1 MDATLLT
8 RQRLEKLEKLEKK
21 NRRLKEKLKE
31 EKNKKTRDKIETENE
46 VPALPKKPTT
56 DLDDVIHHTVKV
68 TKEAVP
74 PPIILEE
81 PEKKVVEEVVQTLEK
96 ALEAEEHPQDTVRPS
111 DVFTYKPPKKKRHE
125 HDSASYGSAYE
136 ELYKMLCIRMLNR
149 FLRFF
154 ARLYRK
160 CKTDKD
166 CKKKLAEIP
175 DWSPKQ
181 VKARA
186 KEFVDSF
193 KDIESYYKFAY
204 AANLMLMSTIVQK
217 SENSDD
223 LEIEVPP
230 FSDFVH
236 RCYIECARAVY
247 DNIGCLSEDFPD
259 NKRIAVKRELLTAY
273 GNAIATALRLL
284 IPLDK
289 LITIEPG
296 ENFEDADLLSEES
309 DDEEDEALTDEESDG
324 GSEISEDETDS
335 DARSSGSVS
344 SSSVSSASSSSAS
357 SSASSSSASSS
368 SSSSSVRS

>member
-8 RQRLEKLEKLEKK
+8 RKQLERQEKEIRKLKK
-21 NRRLKEKLKE
+21 KLKE
-31 EKNKKTRDKIETENE
+31 QKREKNEDIANE
-46 VPALPKKPTT
+46 LPALPKKPST
-56 DLDDVIHHTVKV
+56 DLDDVIHHSVKV

-74 PPIILEE
+74 PPIVLDEPTKETLDEVVHSLEKEIESEAREE
-81 PEKKVVEEVVQTLEK
+81 P
-96 ALEAEEHPQDTVRPS
+96 QDLVRPS
-111 DVFTYKPPKKKRHE
+111 DVFTYQPQKKKRHE

-166 CKKKLAEIP
+166 CRKKLAEIP
-175 DWSPKQ
+175 EWGTKH

-217 SENSDD
+217 SEYSDD

-273 GNAIATALRLL
+273 GGAIATALRLL

-296 ENFEDADLLSEES
+296 ENFEEADLLSEES
-309 DDEEDEALTDEESDG
+309 DDEEEEAPTDADDTDAYESSDGTSSEESD
-324 GSEISEDETDS
+324 SEAS
-335 DARSSGSVS
+335 SSG
-344 SSSVSSASSSSAS
+344 SSASSL
-357 SSASSSSASSS
+357 SSSSSGSSS
-368 SSSSSVRS
+368 SSSRS